1 MQIEL
6 KSISPE
12 ETNTIEIDDDTR
24 DKDTEKVISDSP
36 SITEADESRKRKA
49 PTDAPPDDS
58 DDSADEEDSVLFI
71 REHQKKARLLV
82 SKAITYSQDT
92 LLSKKNN
99 WAYFMSVDCIAH
111 SEICHQLTDMGY
123 LKTDSL
129 KSHDMKL
136 SMIIETGLDIGK
148 SLFSIFIKD
157 AHDHAVDTDIV
168 NDALDRLADALK
180 NHEIGCPP
188 MGEASKAAF
197 TNLSAPSTHR
207 MASRPRPFIKDEVSA
222 GPKPKISRR
231 RTSARPHPGPIIH
244 CSKRVPPSNG
254 RSLLGQ
260 PPTMTVLSC
269 YLERC
274 SFAFWSLE
282 RSVLL

>member
-180 NHEIGCPP
+180 NHEIGY
-188 MGEASKAAF
+188 
-197 TNLSAPSTHR
+197 
-207 MASRPRPFIKDEVSA
+207 VSI
-222 GPKPKISRR
+222 PTRN
-231 RTSARPHPGPIIH
+231 
-244 CSKRVPPSNG
+244 NG
-254 RSLLGQ
+254 ID
-260 PPTMTVLSC
+260 
-269 YLERC
+269 
-274 SFAFWSLE
+274 E
-282 RSVLL
+282 RSGDTIDKHIQETWPGNTIALTLCSGKQPRKSNPGRA